1 MTKEELSKMS
11 MREINQLLD
20 AAIAQSH
27 INFLKQLADRRKG
40 KLSWRTGV
48 LRRN

>member
-11 MREINQLLD
+11 MREINERVD
-20 AAIAQSH
+20 AAIARDH
-27 INFLKQLADRRKG
+27 IEFLKQLSYTRKG